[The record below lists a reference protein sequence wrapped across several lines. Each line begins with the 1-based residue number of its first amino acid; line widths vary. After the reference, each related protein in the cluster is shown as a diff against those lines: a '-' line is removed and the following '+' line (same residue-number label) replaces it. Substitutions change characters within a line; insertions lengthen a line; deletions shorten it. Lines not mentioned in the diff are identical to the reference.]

1 MLGSGGHAKVLAE
14 AISLSGLVIDIVV
27 SPTEEALSTVF
38 DNAIQHYDDN
48 DVLSYSPND
57 VLLVNGIGS
66 LPKNNLRADIYH
78 FFKLK
83 GYSFLSV
90 IHPSAIVSES
100 ASLAE
105 GVQIMASCVINFDV
119 SVGENSIINTG
130 SIIDHDSSIGQNC
143 HIAPGVVIS
152 GGVTILNECHL
163 GTGCSVIHSIKIGE
177 KTVIGS
183 GVAVNKNVAGN
194 SIVYPARNFVTE
206 R

>member
-14 AISLSGLVIDIVV
+14 AISLSGLTIKVVV
-27 SPTEEALSTVF
+27 SPSLEPLSAVF

-66 LPKNNLRADIYH
+66 LPKNDLRANIYS
-78 FFKLK
+78 FYKLK
-83 GYSFLSV
+83 GYSFLRV

-100 ASLAE
+100 AYLGE
-105 GVQIMASCVINFDV
+105 GVQIMANSVINVDV
-119 SVGENSIINTG
+119 SIGDNSIINTG

-143 HIAPGVVIS
+143 HIAPGVTIS
-152 GGVTILNECHL
+152 GGVKVLNDCHL
-163 GTGCSVIHSIKIGE
+163 GTGCTVIHSIEIGE
-177 KTVIGS
+177 RTIIGS